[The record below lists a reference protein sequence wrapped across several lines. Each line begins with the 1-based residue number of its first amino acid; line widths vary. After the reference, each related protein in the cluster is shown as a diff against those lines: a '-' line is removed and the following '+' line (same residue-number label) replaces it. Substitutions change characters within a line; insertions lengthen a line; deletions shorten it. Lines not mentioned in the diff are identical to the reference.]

1 MTELPSFD
9 ELVKLHKSSPDELE
23 ALRLSLIEEVI
34 LSAPEEK
41 QARLRG
47 LQFQIDAQRSMAKNP
62 IDATVRI
69 SRMLQDSFV
78 KLRAAL
84 EVVQGKDANK
94 QTIPQSNPE
103 RLQSN
108 PERLQSNVVSFKKD
122 T

>member
-9 ELVKLHKSSPDELE
+9 ELMKMYKSSPEALE
-23 ALRLSLIEEVI
+23 ALRLKLIEEVI

-41 QARLRG
+41 QQRLRG

-62 IDATVRI
+62 IDATIRI

-84 EVVQGKDANK
+84 EVLQGKDKFQAVK
-94 QTIPQSNPE
+94 LEVKPTQD
-103 RLQSN
+103 
-108 PERLQSNVVSFKKD
+108 NVFKLKKPGAED
-122 T
+122 N